1 MALAPP
7 IRLITGLN
15 RRYSAADAP
24 VVRAGGLVVA
34 LAVRL
39 PSFAAVPSL
48 AGRGH
53 PGLAASAWFGLYGS
67 LGIPAAIMAR
77 LNTACAMMPPPD
89 TQRQIEA
96 LGLRP
101 EGGLLPAEFRA
112 FVASEV
118 GQWRAVLRI
127 AGVTAD

>member
-15 RRYSAADAP
+15 RRCSAADAP

-53 PGLAASAWFGLYGS
+53 SRMAASAWFACM
-67 LGIPAAIMAR
+67 AAWAF
-77 LNTACAMMPPPD
+77 PPP
-89 TQRQIEA
+89 
-96 LGLRP
+96 
-101 EGGLLPAEFRA
+101 
-112 FVASEV
+112 S
-118 GQWRAVLRI
+118 WR
-127 AGVTAD
+127 G